1 MDENKKTNTDVWV
14 DFVICFLFGGFGVHK
29 FRQQKVGLGIV
40 YLLTAGIFYI
50 GWIVDTIK
58 HLIAAVKGERLN
70 GYEAASISK
79 QKKTVAKASK
89 TNNTAP
95 AVPVFT
101 YTPTKKVGDYFVV
114 NENDKTWAIP
124 TGVFKKTVQPGTVH
138 KYSEIVSFE
147 LLEDGNSVTKGGL
160 GRAVA
165 GGILLGGVGAIVGGS
180 TGSKKTKGICTK
192 LQIKITLNSMATPTV
207 YVNLISTSTKKDS
220 FIYSAAY
227 SSAQEILSILQIIC
241 DQREHQNN
249 IQPESQTSA
258 TAISVP
264 EEIKKYKD
272 LLDMGAITE
281 EEFENKKKELLN
293 N

>member
-1 MDENKKTNTDVWV
+1 MEENKRTNKDAWV

-50 GWIVDTIK
+50 GWIVDAIK

-70 GYEAASISK
+70 SYEAVSISK
-79 QKKTVAKASK
+79 PKKAVAKASK
-89 TNNTAP
+89 TKNAVP
-95 AVPVFT
+95 DVPVFT

-114 NENDKTWAIP
+114 NENDKTWAVP
-124 TGVFKKTVQPGTVH
+124 TGIFKKTVQPGAVH

-147 LLEDGNSVTKGGL
+147 LLEDGNSITKGGL

-165 GGILLGGVGAIVGGS
+165 GGLLFGGVGAIVGGS
-180 TGSKKTKGICTK
+180 TGSKKTKGVCTK
-192 LQIKITLNSMATPTV
+192 LQIKITLNNMAAPTV
-207 YVNLISTSTKKDS
+207 YVDLISTSTKKDS

-227 SSAQEILSILQIIC
+227 SSAQEILSVLQIIC
-241 DQREHQNN
+241 DQRESQNN
-249 IQPESQTSA
+249 TQPESQTS
-258 TAISVP
+258 TTVISVP

-281 EEFENKKKELLN
+281 EEFESKKKELLN